1 MLPFC
6 TASASL
12 PPTPSLLLVIPP
24 VLFHNQGARAVF
36 AIVEAP
42 GRTHVRLHSTEVNDV
57 IVAVNVAVTVGTRK
71 VSSSLPAN
79 TLRMT
84 HVLSSGSKR
93 AGMRVR
99 VTANVVVSTPS
110 VESTPAAS

>member
-1 MLPFC
+1 MAQKL
-6 TASASL
+6 
-12 PPTPSLLLVIPP
+12 LLLVIPP
-24 VLFHNQGARAVF
+24 VLFHNQGARVVF

-99 VTANVVVSTPS
+99 VTGNVVASRALMCCTTSLPS
-110 VESTPAAS
+110 VRAPGKV